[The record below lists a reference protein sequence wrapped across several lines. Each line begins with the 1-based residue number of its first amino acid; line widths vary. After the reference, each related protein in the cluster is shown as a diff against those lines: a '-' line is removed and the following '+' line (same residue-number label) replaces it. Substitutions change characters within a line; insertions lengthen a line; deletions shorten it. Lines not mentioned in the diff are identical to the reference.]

1 MAAVSNDNLDIE
13 DIIVFFSYFLDSS
26 CLYAY
31 SLGGISMPFRGPRT
45 DRMRILMP
53 HPTGRRL
60 SDWAPAL
67 TLAALVLLL
76 AACSPDQYPQT
87 TLRPRADFARESDH
101 ILRTTLLWATV
112 VFVLVEGALLLAI
125 WKFRD
130 RPGAAEPVQTH
141 GNTTLEIVWTIIPAF
156 ILAMIAVPTVR
167 TIFRTATKPGPE
179 ALQVEVI
186 GHQWWWEFRYPQL
199 GITTAGELRVP
210 AGRTVS
216 LEMTT
221 ADVLHSFWLPQFA
234 GKRDVFPNRYNNL
247 WFKAEVTGNF
257 PAQCVEFCGIQH
269 SRMAYRIVAMAG
281 PEFDAWASAFNTP
294 PKDFAADSAASPT
307 VKQGQALFAAKGCV
321 GCHSMYPALPLIGP
335 NLHHVGSRSYVA
347 AGTLPN
353 TDENLAKWIQNPQAW
368 KQGALMPN
376 LGLKDDEVKALV
388 AYLRANQ

>member
-1 MAAVSNDNLDIE
+1 
-13 DIIVFFSYFLDSS
+13 
-26 CLYAY
+26 
-31 SLGGISMPFRGPRT
+31 
-45 DRMRILMP
+45 MP

-60 SDWAPAL
+60 LHWAPAL
-67 TLAALVLLL
+67 TLAALVLLV

-101 ILRTTLLWATV
+101 IFRTTLLWATV
-112 VFVLVEGALLLAI
+112 VFVLVEGALLVAI
-125 WKFRD
+125 WKFRN

-167 TIFRTATKPGPE
+167 TIFRTATKPGPD

-199 GITTAGELRVP
+199 GITTASELRVP
-210 AGRTVS
+210 VGRTVNV
-216 LEMTT
+216 EMTT
-221 ADVLHSFWLPQFA
+221 VDVLHSFWLPQFA

-257 PAQCVEFCGIQH
+257 PAQCVEFCGVQH
-269 SRMAYRIVAMAG
+269 GRMMYRIVSMEAA
-281 PEFDAWASAFNTP
+281 EFDAWAAAFNAP
-294 PKDFAADSAASPT
+294 PKDFAADSAADPL
-307 VKQGQALFAAKGCV
+307 VKQGQALFTAKGCV
-321 GCHSMYPALPLIGP
+321 GCHSMYPALPLTGP

-347 AGTLPN
+347 TGTLPN

-368 KQGALMPN
+368 KKGVLMPN
-376 LGLKDDEVKALV
+376 LGLTDDETKALV